1 MPKENEPQTID
12 VELKREGDDAAP
24 LSKGTSV
31 ILARDLLPD
40 TLLIVPA
47 YERPL
52 FPKMMGPVLIAGE
65 GLKRA
70 VVAALK
76 AEQKHLGVVLARVNP
91 EQLPGGPTT
100 PADFHE
106 VGVAVQV
113 VQASPPPADG
123 PLQLVGQVLQR
134 FEIVEFVTEGP
145 AFRARV
151 EYWHETEFETNDEL
165 RAYSVAVVDSIKELV
180 NLNPLYKEGLSLILD
195 RLDVHDPGVLAD
207 FAAAMTTASGEELQ
221 EVLATRSVRKRI
233 EQVLILLKREIEI
246 SKLKTQ
252 ISKRIEERM
261 SKQQREFFLKEQL
274 KEIKH
279 ELGLSKEGAEAEVDR
294 FRKRIGTLTLTEE
307 ARERIDEEMDKLKL
321 LDPSSPEFNVVR
333 AYLDW
338 LTVLPWGV
346 YTEDSYDL
354 KRAASILDEDHYG
367 LTDVKDRIL
376 ELISVG
382 IVKGDLA
389 GSIMLLVGP
398 PGVGKTSVGRSIA
411 RALGREF
418 YRFSLGGIR
427 DEAEIKGHRRT
438 YIGAMPGKFIQ
449 AIKTCKTANPLI
461 MLDEVDKVGASF
473 RGDPASALLEVL
485 DPEQNRDFLDHYL
498 DVRFDLSKVLFVCT
512 GNQLETIPRP
522 LLDRMEV
529 IQVSGYILDEK
540 LEIARR
546 HLIGKQLREHGL
558 RKDQVVLSKRVL
570 REIIDGWAREAGVR
584 SLENNLKKIF
594 RKAAKQIVEDG
605 VDSVKVQVGDL
616 RGLLGKR
623 LFTEETAFGEPRVGV
638 VMGLAYTAL
647 GGATLY
653 IEASPVP
660 ASRPGFKQ
668 TGQLGGVMVESSE
681 IAYSYVRSMF
691 RDDTEAKEFFS
702 NHLIH
707 LHVPAGAT
715 PKDGPSAGITMACA
729 LYSLVTGEA
738 PAANLAMT
746 GELTLSGLVMPI
758 GGVKEKLI
766 AARRANVK
774 TLILPEE
781 NRADYE
787 DLGEEIAKGITPHFV
802 RSFDEVRKVCFPGG
816 SRGKSRPRRRRS
828 RGATPP
834 RG

>member
-1 MPKENEPQTID
+1 MPEEREPQIID
-12 VELKREGDDAAP
+12 VEPKREGDDAAP
-24 LSKGTSV
+24 LSEDRSV
-31 ILARDLLPD
+31 VLARDLLPD

-47 YERPL
+47 FERPL
-52 FPKMMGPVLIAGE
+52 FPKMMGPVLIAGDE
-65 GLKRA
+65 LKRE
-70 VVAALK
+70 VAEALK
-76 AEQKHLGVVLARVNP
+76 SEQQHLGVVLARSNL
-91 EQLPGGPTT
+91 EQLPGGPAAG
-100 PADFHE
+100 ADFHE

-113 VQASPPPADG
+113 VQASSPPAEG
-123 PLQLVGQVLQR
+123 PLQLVAQVLQR
-134 FEIVEFVTEGP
+134 FRIVEFLSEAPV
-145 AFRARV
+145 FRARV
-151 EYWHETEFETNDEL
+151 EHWHETEFETNEEL

-221 EVLATRSVRKRI
+221 EVLATRSIRKRI

-252 ISKRIEERM
+252 ITKRIEDRM

-274 KEIKH
+274 KEIKQ
-279 ELGLSKEGAEAEVDR
+279 ELGLSKGDAQTEVDR
-294 FRKRIGTLTLTEE
+294 FQERLAALTLTEE
-307 ARERIDEEMDKLKL
+307 AGERIDEELGKLKL
-321 LDPSSPEFNVVR
+321 LEPSSPEFNVVR

-354 KRAASILDEDHYG
+354 ERASSILDEDHYG

-382 IVKGDLA
+382 IIKGDLA
-389 GSIMLLVGP
+389 GSIILLVGP
-398 PGVGKTSVGRSIA
+398 PGVGKTSIGRSIA
-411 RALGREF
+411 RALGRKF

-512 GNQLETIPRP
+512 ANQLETIPRP

-546 HLIGKQLREHGL
+546 HLIGKQLKEHGL
-558 RKDQVVLSKRVL
+558 RKDQVVISKKVL
-570 REIIDGWAREAGVR
+570 REIIDGWSREAGVR

-594 RKAAKQIVEDG
+594 RKSAKQIVEDG
-605 VDSVKVQVGDL
+605 VASVKVQLDDL
-616 RGLLGKR
+616 RRLLGKR
-623 LFTEETAFGEPRVGV
+623 LFTEEKAFGEPRVGV

-647 GGATLY
+647 GGTTLY
-653 IEASPVP
+653 VEASPVP
-660 ASRPGFKQ
+660 AASPGFKQ

-681 IAYSYVRSMF
+681 IAYSYVRSML

-729 LYSLVTGEA
+729 LYSLVSGEP
-738 PAANLAMT
+738 PAADLAMT

-766 AARRANVK
+766 AARRADVK
-774 TLILPEE
+774 TLILPED
-781 NRADYE
+781 NRTDYE
-787 DLGEEIAKGITPHFV
+787 DLDEQIRKGITPHFV
-802 RSFDEVRKVCFPGG
+802 RSFDEARKICFTGG
-816 SRGKSRPRRRRS
+816 SRATSRPRQRRS
-828 RGATPP
+828 RGATAH

>member
-1 MPKENEPQTID
+1 MPKENEPQIID

-24 LSKGTSV
+24 LSDGTSV

-65 GLKRA
+65 ELKRA
-70 VVAALK
+70 VVEALK
-76 AEQKHLGVVLARVNP
+76 AEPKHLGVVLARANP
-91 EQLPGGPTT
+91 EQLPGGPATA
-100 PADFHE
+100 ADFHE

-113 VQASPPPADG
+113 VQASPPPAEG

-134 FEIVEFVTEGP
+134 FRVVEFVTEAP

-151 EYWHETEFETNDEL
+151 EYWHESEFESNQEL

-252 ISKRIEERM
+252 ISQRIEERM

-294 FRKRIGTLTLTEE
+294 FQKRIGALTLTEE
-307 ARERIDEEMDKLKL
+307 ARERIDEEMEKLKL

-346 YTEDSYDL
+346 HTEDSYDL
-354 KRAASILDEDHYG
+354 KRAARILDEDHYG

-449 AIKTCKTANPLI
+449 AIKTCKTANPVI
-461 MLDEVDKVGASF
+461 MLDEIDKVGASF

-512 GNQLETIPRP
+512 GNQRETIPRP
-522 LLDRMEV
+522 LLDRMEL

-558 RKDQVVLSKRVL
+558 RKDQVVLSKKVL

-594 RKAAKQIVEDG
+594 RKAAKQIVEDQ

-660 ASRPGFKQ
+660 ASSPGFKQ

-691 RDDTEAKEFFS
+691 RDDPEAKEFFS

-781 NRADYE
+781 NRGDYE
-787 DLGEEIAKGITPHFV
+787 DLDEQIAKGITPHFV

-816 SRGKSRPRRRRS
+816 SRAKSRPRQRRS
-828 RGATPP
+828 RGTTAP

>member
-1 MPKENEPQTID
+1 MPEEQDPQIID
-12 VELKREGDDAAP
+12 VEPKREGDDAAP
-24 LSKGTSV
+24 LSKETSV
-31 ILARDLLPD
+31 VLARDLLPD

-65 GLKRA
+65 ELKRA
-70 VVAALK
+70 VAEALK
-76 AEQKHLGVVLARVNP
+76 AEQKHLGVVLARANP
-91 EQLPGGPTT
+91 EQLPGGPATA
-100 PADFHE
+100 ADFHE
-106 VGVAVQV
+106 VGVAVRV
-113 VQASPPPADG
+113 VQASPPPAEG

-134 FEIVEFVTEGP
+134 FKIVEFVTEAP

-151 EYWHETEFETNDEL
+151 EYWHESEFESNEEL

-294 FRKRIGTLTLTEE
+294 FQKRIGALTLTEE
-307 ARERIDEEMDKLKL
+307 ARERIDEEMEKLKL

-346 YTEDSYDL
+346 HTEDSYDL
-354 KRAASILDEDHYG
+354 KRAARILDEDHYG

-558 RKDQVVLSKRVL
+558 RKDQVVHLEEGSAGDHRWLGPRGGSPEPGEQPQEDLPKGGQADRRGSSGLGEGAGRRSARSARQAPVHRGDGVRRASGGRGDGARLYRPRRSDPVHRGQPGSRFEAGLQADRPARRCDGGVL
-570 REIIDGWAREAGVR
+570 RDRLQLRAVDVQGRPRGQGVLLQPPDPSPRSGRRHSQGRSVCRDHHGLR
-584 SLENNLKKIF
+584 SLLPGDRRGAGRQPGDDRRAHPE
-594 RKAAKQIVEDG
+594 RSGDADRRCQGEADRSPPREREDA
-605 VDSVKVQVGDL
+605 DPA
-616 RGLLGKR
+616 R
-623 LFTEETAFGEPRVGV
+623 GEPRR
-638 VMGLAYTAL
+638 LR
-647 GGATLY
+647 
-653 IEASPVP
+653 
-660 ASRPGFKQ
+660 RPG
-668 TGQLGGVMVESSE
+668 
-681 IAYSYVRSMF
+681 
-691 RDDTEAKEFFS
+691 
-702 NHLIH
+702 
-707 LHVPAGAT
+707 
-715 PKDGPSAGITMACA
+715 
-729 LYSLVTGEA
+729 
-738 PAANLAMT
+738 
-746 GELTLSGLVMPI
+746 
-758 GGVKEKLI
+758 
-766 AARRANVK
+766 
-774 TLILPEE
+774 
-781 NRADYE
+781 
-787 DLGEEIAKGITPHFV
+787 
-802 RSFDEVRKVCFPGG
+802 
-816 SRGKSRPRRRRS
+816 
-828 RGATPP
+828 
-834 RG
+834 

>member
-1 MPKENEPQTID
+1 M
-12 VELKREGDDAAP
+12 VR
-24 LSKGTSV
+24 S
-31 ILARDLLPD
+31 
-40 TLLIVPA
+40 
-47 YERPL
+47 
-52 FPKMMGPVLIAGE
+52 
-65 GLKRA
+65 
-70 VVAALK
+70 ALD
-76 AEQKHLGVVLARVNP
+76 E
-91 EQLPGGPTT
+91 LPGGPGAAT
-100 PADFHE
+100 DFHE
-106 VGVAVQV
+106 VGVAIKV
-113 VQASPPPADG
+113 VQAAPPPGEG
-123 PLQLVGQVLQR
+123 PLQLVAQVLQR
-134 FEIVEFVTEGP
+134 FNILEFLSEAPV
-145 AFRARV
+145 FRARV
-151 EYWHETEFETNDEL
+151 EYWHETEFETNEEL

-180 NLNPLYKEGLSLILD
+180 NLNPLYKEGLSLLLD
-195 RLDVHDPGVLAD
+195 RFDVHDPGVLAD

-221 EVLATRSVRKRI
+221 EVLATRSIRKRI

-246 SKLKTQ
+246 SKLKTK

-261 SKQQREFFLKEQL
+261 SKQQREFFLREQL
-274 KEIKH
+274 KEIKQ
-279 ELGLSKEGAEAEVDR
+279 ELGLSKDDRQTEVDR
-294 FRKRIGTLTLTEE
+294 FRERIAALTLSDE
-307 ARERIDEEMDKLKL
+307 ARERIDEELEKLKL
-321 LDPSSPEFNVVR
+321 LEPSSPEFNVVR

-398 PGVGKTSVGRSIA
+398 PGVGKTSVGRSMA
-411 RALGREF
+411 RALGRKF

-461 MLDEVDKVGASF
+461 MLDEVDKIGASF

-512 GNQLETIPRP
+512 ANQLETIPRP

-546 HLIGKQLREHGL
+546 HLISKQLGEHGL
-558 RKDQVVLSKRVL
+558 RKDQVVLSKKVL

-584 SLENNLKKIF
+584 SLENSIKKIL
-594 RKAAKQIVEDG
+594 RKSAKEIVEDG
-605 VDSVKVQVGDL
+605 VASVKVEVDDL
-616 RGLLGKR
+616 RRLLGKR
-623 LFTEETAFGEPRVGV
+623 LFTEEKAFGKPRAGV

-653 IEASPVP
+653 VEAAPVP
-660 ASRPGFKQ
+660 APRPGFKQ

-681 IAYSYVRSMF
+681 IAYSYVRSML
-691 RDDTEAKEFFS
+691 RDDPEAKEFFS
-702 NHLIH
+702 NNLIH

-729 LYSLVTGEA
+729 LYSLVTGQP
-738 PAANLAMT
+738 PANGLAMT

-758 GGVKEKLI
+758 GGVKEKMI
-766 AARRANVK
+766 AARRVDVK

-787 DLGEEIAKGITPHFV
+787 DLDEHIRRGITPHFV
-802 RSFDEVRKVCFPGG
+802 RSFDEVRRLCFPETV
-816 SRGKSRPRRRRS
+816 R
-828 RGATPP
+828 
-834 RG
+834 

>member
-1 MPKENEPQTID
+1 
-12 VELKREGDDAAP
+12 
-24 LSKGTSV
+24 
-31 ILARDLLPD
+31 
-40 TLLIVPA
+40 
-47 YERPL
+47 
-52 FPKMMGPVLIAGE
+52 
-65 GLKRA
+65 
-70 VVAALK
+70 
-76 AEQKHLGVVLARVNP
+76 
-91 EQLPGGPTT
+91 
-100 PADFHE
+100 
-106 VGVAVQV
+106 
-113 VQASPPPADG
+113 
-123 PLQLVGQVLQR
+123 
-134 FEIVEFVTEGP
+134 
-145 AFRARV
+145 
-151 EYWHETEFETNDEL
+151 
-165 RAYSVAVVDSIKELV
+165 
-180 NLNPLYKEGLSLILD
+180 
-195 RLDVHDPGVLAD
+195 
-207 FAAAMTTASGEELQ
+207 
-221 EVLATRSVRKRI
+221 
-233 EQVLILLKREIEI
+233 
-246 SKLKTQ
+246 
-252 ISKRIEERM
+252 
-261 SKQQREFFLKEQL
+261 
-274 KEIKH
+274 
-279 ELGLSKEGAEAEVDR
+279 
-294 FRKRIGTLTLTEE
+294 
-307 ARERIDEEMDKLKL
+307 
-321 LDPSSPEFNVVR
+321 
-333 AYLDW
+333 
-338 LTVLPWGV
+338 
-346 YTEDSYDL
+346 
-354 KRAASILDEDHYG
+354 
-367 LTDVKDRIL
+367 
-376 ELISVG
+376 
-382 IVKGDLA
+382 
-389 GSIMLLVGP
+389 
-398 PGVGKTSVGRSIA
+398 VGKTSIGSSIA
-411 RALGREF
+411 RALGRKF
-418 YRFSLGGIR
+418 FRFSLGGMR

-558 RKDQVVLSKRVL
+558 RKDQVAIPKKVL

-594 RKAAKQIVEDG
+594 RKSAKRIVEDG
-605 VDSVKVQVGDL
+605 VDSVKVQVDDL
-616 RGLLGKR
+616 HGLLGKR
-623 LFTEETAFGEPRVGV
+623 LFTEEKAFGKPRVGV

-660 ASRPGFKQ
+660 ASSPGFKQ

-691 RDDTEAKEFFS
+691 RDDPEAKEFFS

-729 LYSLVTGEA
+729 LYSLVTGEP

-758 GGVKEKLI
+758 GGVKEKVI
-766 AARRANVK
+766 AARRANLK

-787 DLGEEIAKGITPHFV
+787 DLSEQITKGITPHFV
-802 RSFDEVRKVCFPGG
+802 GSFEEARKVCFPGR
-816 SRGKSRPRRRRS
+816 SRTKNRPRPRRS
-828 RGATPP
+828 RGTTAT

>member
-1 MPKENEPQTID
+1 MPEEPDPKIID
-12 VELKREGDDAAP
+12 VEPKEEEGDAAP
-24 LSKGTSV
+24 LSTERSIV
-31 ILARDLLPD
+31 LARDLLPES
-40 TLLIVPA
+40 LIIVPA
-47 YERPL
+47 FERPL
-52 FPKMMGPVLIAGE
+52 FPKMMGPVLIAGDP
-65 GLKRA
+65 LKRE
-70 VVAALK
+70 VAEALQ
-76 AEQKHLGVVLARVNP
+76 ANRPHLGVVLVRSSSG
-91 EQLPGGPTT
+91 ESSPGPVT
-100 PADFHE
+100 ADDFHR

-113 VQASPPPADG
+113 VQASPPPAEG
-123 PLQLVGQVLQR
+123 PIQLVAQVLQR
-134 FEIVEFVTEGP
+134 FSIREFVSEAP
-145 AFRARV
+145 VFRARV
-151 EYWHETEFETNDEL
+151 EYWHETDFETNEEL

-180 NLNPLYKEGLSLILD
+180 NLNPLYKEGLSLLLD

-221 EVLATRSVRKRI
+221 EILATRSVRKRI

-246 SKLKTQ
+246 SKLKSQ

-261 SKQQREFFLKEQL
+261 SAQQREFFLKEQL
-274 KEIKH
+274 KEIKQ
-279 ELGLSKEGAEAEVDR
+279 ELGLSKDDAQTEVDR
-294 FRKRIGTLTLTEE
+294 FRERIADLTLTEE
-307 ARERIDEEMDKLKL
+307 AAERIDEELEKLGL
-321 LDPSSPEFNVVR
+321 LQPSSPEFNVVR

-398 PGVGKTSVGRSIA
+398 PGVGKTSIGRSIA
-411 RALGREF
+411 RALGRKF

-449 AIKTCKTANPLI
+449 AIKACRTANPLI
-461 MLDEVDKVGASF
+461 MLDEIDKVGVSF
-473 RGDPASALLEVL
+473 QGDPASALLEVL
-485 DPEQNRDFLDHYL
+485 DPEQNSDFLDHYL

-512 GNQLETIPRP
+512 ANQLETIPRP

-529 IQVSGYILDEK
+529 IQLSGYILDEK

-546 HLIGKQLREHGL
+546 HLIGKQLGEHGL
-558 RKDQVVLSKRVL
+558 RKGQVVLSKKVL

-594 RKAAKQIVEDG
+594 RKSAKRIVEEG
-605 VDSVKVQVGDL
+605 VGSVKVQLDDL

-653 IEASPVP
+653 VEASPVP
-660 ASRPGFKQ
+660 AGSPGFKQ

-681 IAYSYVRSMF
+681 IAYSYVRSLF
-691 RDDTEAKEFFS
+691 REDSKAKEFFG

-729 LYSLVTGEA
+729 LYSLVTGEPPLA
-738 PAANLAMT
+738 GLAMT

-758 GGVKEKLI
+758 GGVKEKVI
-766 AARRANVK
+766 AARRAEVK

-787 DLGEEIAKGITPHFV
+787 DLDEQICTGITAHFV
-802 RSFDEVRKVCFPGG
+802 RSFDEVRRICFPGG
-816 SRGKSRPRRRRS
+816 SPAAKRPRRRSS
-828 RGATPP
+828 RAAPAA

>member
-1 MPKENEPQTID
+1 MPEERDPQIID
-12 VELKREGDDAAP
+12 VEPEGDGAAP
-24 LSKGTSV
+24 LSEDRSV
-31 ILARDLLPD
+31 VLARDLLPD
-40 TLLIVPA
+40 TLVIAPVF
-47 YERPL
+47 ERPL
-52 FPKMMGPVLIAGE
+52 FPKMMGPLLIAGDE
-65 GLKRA
+65 LKQE
-70 VVAALK
+70 VAEALRSK
-76 AEQKHLGVVLARVNP
+76 RRHLGVVLVRSVADEPSR
-91 EQLPGGPTT
+91 Q
-100 PADFHE
+100 PAVAGDFHQ

-113 VQASPPPADG
+113 VQAMPPQLEG
-123 PLQLVGQVLQR
+123 PIQLVAQVLQR
-134 FEIVEFVTEGP
+134 FSIRKFVSEAP
-145 AFRARV
+145 VFRAQV
-151 EYWHETEFETNDEL
+151 EYWHETEFETNEEL

-180 NLNPLYKEGLSLILD
+180 NLNPLYKEGLSLLLD
-195 RLDVHDPGVLAD
+195 RFDVHDPGVLAD

-221 EVLATRSVRKRI
+221 EVLATRSIRNRI

-252 ISKRIEERM
+252 ISKRIEDRM

-274 KEIKH
+274 KEIKQ
-279 ELGLSKEGAEAEVDR
+279 ELGLSKGDAQTEVDR
-294 FRKRIGTLTLTEE
+294 FQERIAALTLTEE
-307 ARERIDEEMDKLKL
+307 AGERIDEELEKLKL
-321 LDPSSPEFNVVR
+321 LEPSSPEFNVVR

-346 YTEDSYDL
+346 HTEDSYDL
-354 KRAASILDEDHYG
+354 KRAARILDEDHYG

-382 IVKGDLA
+382 IIKGELA
-389 GSIMLLVGP
+389 GSIILLVGP
-398 PGVGKTSVGRSIA
+398 PGVGKTSVGQSIA
-411 RALGREF
+411 RALGRKF
-418 YRFSLGGIR
+418 YRFSLGGMR

-473 RGDPASALLEVL
+473 HGDPASALLEVL

-512 GNQLETIPRP
+512 ANQLETIPRP

-529 IQVSGYILDEK
+529 IQISGYILDEK
-540 LEIARR
+540 LEIASR
-546 HLIGKQLREHGL
+546 HLIGKQLKQHGL
-558 RKDQVVLSKRVL
+558 RKDQVVISKKVL
-570 REIIDGWAREAGVR
+570 REIIDGWARESGVR
-584 SLENNLKKIF
+584 GLENNLKKIF
-594 RKAAKQIVEDG
+594 RKSAKQIVEDG
-605 VDSVKVQVGDL
+605 VASVKVQPGDL

-623 LFTEETAFGEPRVGV
+623 LFTDENVFGEPRVGV

-653 IEASPVP
+653 VEASPVP
-660 ASRPGFKQ
+660 ASGPGFKQ
-668 TGQLGGVMVESSE
+668 TGQLGAVMVESSE

-691 RDDTEAKEFFS
+691 RDDPEAKEFFS

-715 PKDGPSAGITMACA
+715 PKDGPSAGVTMACA
-729 LYSLVTGEA
+729 LYSLVIGEP
-738 PAANLAMT
+738 PAADLAMT

-781 NRADYE
+781 NRTDYE
-787 DLGEEIAKGITPHFV
+787 DLGEQIRKGITPHFV
-802 RSFDEVRKVCFPGG
+802 RSFDEARKICFPGG
-816 SRGKSRPRRRRS
+816 SKATSRPRRRRS
-828 RGATPP
+828 RGATAP

>member
-1 MPKENEPQTID
+1 VSEAREPQIID
-12 VELKREGDDAAP
+12 VEPKREGDDRA
-24 LSKGTSV
+24 SV
-31 ILARDLLPD
+31 SEERSVVLAQDLLPD

-47 YERPL
+47 FERPL
-52 FPKMMGPVLIAGE
+52 FPRMMGPVLIAGDE
-65 GLKRA
+65 LKRE
-70 VVAALK
+70 VAEALRSEK
-76 AEQKHLGVVLARVNP
+76 RHLGVVLARSNL
-91 EQLPGGPTT
+91 EQLPGGPVTA
-100 PADFHE
+100 ADFHE

-113 VQASPPPADG
+113 VQASAPPGEG

-134 FEIVEFVTEGP
+134 FRIVEFVSEAP
-145 AFRARV
+145 VFRARV
-151 EYWHETEFETNDEL
+151 EHWHETEYESNQEL

-221 EVLATRSVRKRI
+221 EVLATRSVRQRI

-274 KEIKH
+274 KEIKQ
-279 ELGLSKEGAEAEVDR
+279 ELGLSKEDRQTEVER
-294 FRKRIGTLTLTEE
+294 FQKRIARLTLTEE
-307 ARERIDEEMDKLKL
+307 AGERIDEELEKLKL
-321 LDPSSPEFNVVR
+321 LEPSSPEFNVVR

-338 LTVLPWGV
+338 LTVLPWGI

-354 KRAASILDEDHYG
+354 QRAAGILDEDHYG

-389 GSIMLLVGP
+389 GSIILLVGP
-398 PGVGKTSVGRSIA
+398 PGVGKTSIGRSIA
-411 RALGREF
+411 RALGRKF

-473 RGDPASALLEVL
+473 QGDPASALLEVL

-512 GNQLETIPRP
+512 ANQLETIPRP

-546 HLIGKQLREHGL
+546 HLIGKQLKEHGL
-558 RKDQVVLSKRVL
+558 RKNQVVIPKKVL

-584 SLENNLKKIF
+584 SLENSLKKIF
-594 RKAAKQIVEDG
+594 RKSAKKIVEEG
-605 VDSVKVQVGDL
+605 VTSVKVQVGDL

-623 LFTEETAFGEPRVGV
+623 LFTEENAFGEPRTGV

-653 IEASPVP
+653 IEAGPVP
-660 ASRPGFKQ
+660 ASSPGFKQ
-668 TGQLGGVMVESSE
+668 TGQLGAVMVESSE
-681 IAYSYVRSMF
+681 IAYSFVRSLF
-691 RDDTEAKEFFS
+691 RDDPEAKEFFS

-729 LYSLVTGEA
+729 LYSLVTGDPP
-738 PAANLAMT
+738 PADLAMT

-758 GGVKEKLI
+758 GGVKEKVI
-766 AARRANVK
+766 AARRAGVK

-781 NRADYE
+781 NRSDYE
-787 DLGEEIAKGITPHFV
+787 DLDEQIRKGITAHFV
-802 RSFDEVRKVCFPGG
+802 RSFDEVRKICFPGD
-816 SRGKSRPRRRRS
+816 SRVKSRARRS
-828 RGATPP
+828 RGATAP

>member
-1 MPKENEPQTID
+1 
-12 VELKREGDDAAP
+12 
-24 LSKGTSV
+24 
-31 ILARDLLPD
+31 
-40 TLLIVPA
+40 
-47 YERPL
+47 
-52 FPKMMGPVLIAGE
+52 
-65 GLKRA
+65 
-70 VVAALK
+70 
-76 AEQKHLGVVLARVNP
+76 
-91 EQLPGGPTT
+91 
-100 PADFHE
+100 
-106 VGVAVQV
+106 
-113 VQASPPPADG
+113 
-123 PLQLVGQVLQR
+123 
-134 FEIVEFVTEGP
+134 
-145 AFRARV
+145 
-151 EYWHETEFETNDEL
+151 
-165 RAYSVAVVDSIKELV
+165 
-180 NLNPLYKEGLSLILD
+180 
-195 RLDVHDPGVLAD
+195 
-207 FAAAMTTASGEELQ
+207 
-221 EVLATRSVRKRI
+221 
-233 EQVLILLKREIEI
+233 
-246 SKLKTQ
+246 
-252 ISKRIEERM
+252 
-261 SKQQREFFLKEQL
+261 
-274 KEIKH
+274 
-279 ELGLSKEGAEAEVDR
+279 VDR
-294 FRKRIGTLTLTEE
+294 FQERIAALMLTEE
-307 ARERIDEEMDKLKL
+307 AGERIDEELEKLKL
-321 LDPSSPEFNVVR
+321 LEPSSPEFNVVR

-346 YTEDSYDL
+346 HTEDSYDL
-354 KRAASILDEDHYG
+354 KGAAKILDEDHYG

-389 GSIMLLVGP
+389 GSILLLIGP
-398 PGVGKTSVGRSIA
+398 PGVGKTSIGRSIA
-411 RALGREF
+411 RALGRKF

-485 DPEQNRDFLDHYL
+485 DPEQNQDFLDHYL

-512 GNQLETIPRP
+512 ANQLETIPRP

-546 HLIGKQLREHGL
+546 HLIGKQLKEHGL
-558 RKDQVVLSKRVL
+558 RKGQVVLSKKVL
-570 REIIDGWAREAGVR
+570 REIIDGWSREAGVR

-594 RKAAKQIVEDG
+594 RKSAKQIVEDG
-605 VDSVKVQVGDL
+605 VESVKVQVDDL

-623 LFTEETAFGEPRVGV
+623 LFTEEKAFGEPRVGV

-653 IEASPVP
+653 VEASPVS
-660 ASRPGFKQ
+660 ASSPGFKQ

-681 IAYSYVRSMF
+681 LAYSYVRSML
-691 RDDTEAKEFFS
+691 RDDPEAVEFFS

-729 LYSLVTGEA
+729 LYSLVTGEP
-738 PAANLAMT
+738 PAADLAMT

-758 GGVKEKLI
+758 GGVKEKVI
-766 AARRANVK
+766 AARRADVK

-787 DLGEEIAKGITPHFV
+787 DLAEQIGKGITPHFV
-802 RSFDEVRKVCFPGG
+802 RSFDEARKICFPGG
-816 SRGKSRPRRRRS
+816 STAAGRPRRS
-828 RGATPP
+828 RGAGGP
-834 RG
+834 RE

>member
-1 MPKENEPQTID
+1 MSEEQEPKTID
-12 VELKREGDDAAP
+12 VEPEPENEGAAP
-24 LSKGTSV
+24 LSREKSIV
-31 ILARDLLPD
+31 LARDLLPE

-47 YERPL
+47 FQRPL
-52 FPKMMGPVLIAGE
+52 FPKMMGPILIAGDE
-65 GLKRA
+65 LKRE
-70 VVAALK
+70 VAEALRS
-76 AEQKHLGVVLARVNP
+76 QRRHLGVVLARSAP
-91 EQLPGGPTT
+91 DEPSLGPAAA
-100 PADFHE
+100 ADFHE
-106 VGVAVQV
+106 VGVAVHV
-113 VQASPPPADG
+113 VQASPPPAEG
-123 PLQLVGQVLQR
+123 PLQLVGQVLDR
-134 FEIVEFVTEGP
+134 FNILEFVSEAP
-145 AFRARV
+145 VFRARV
-151 EYWHETEFETNDEL
+151 EYWHETEFETDEEL
-165 RAYSVAVVDSIKELV
+165 KAYSIAVVDSIKELV
-180 NLNPLYKEGLSLILD
+180 KLDPLYKEGLSLLLD

-221 EVLATRSVRKRI
+221 EILAARSIRQRI

-274 KEIKH
+274 KEIKS
-279 ELGLSKEGAEAEVDR
+279 ELGLSKGDAQSEVDR
-294 FRKRIGTLTLTEE
+294 FRKRIARLTLTEE
-307 ARERIDEEMDKLKL
+307 AGERIDEELEKLKL
-321 LDPSSPEFNVVR
+321 LEPSSPEFNVVR

-346 YTEDSYDL
+346 YSKDSYDL

-367 LTDVKDRIL
+367 LADVKDRIL

-398 PGVGKTSVGRSIA
+398 PGVGKTSIGRSIA

-449 AIKTCKTANPLI
+449 AIKTCKTANPVI
-461 MLDEVDKVGASF
+461 MLDELDKIGASF

-512 GNQLETIPRP
+512 ANQLETIPRP
-522 LLDRMEV
+522 LLDRTEV
-529 IQVSGYILDEK
+529 IPISGYILDEK

-546 HLIGKQLREHGL
+546 HLIGKQLKEHGL
-558 RKDQVVLSKRVL
+558 SKNQVVLSKKVL

-584 SLENNLKKIF
+584 SLENSIKKIF
-594 RKAAKQIVEDG
+594 RKATKEIVEDG
-605 VDSVKVQVGDL
+605 VASVKVQVDDL
-616 RGLLGKR
+616 RNLLGKR
-623 LFTEETAFGEPRVGV
+623 FFSEETAFGKPRVGV

-647 GGATLY
+647 GGTTLHV
-653 IEASPVP
+653 EAAPVP
-660 ASRPGFKQ
+660 APRAGFKQ
-668 TGQLGGVMVESSE
+668 TGQLGAVMVESSE

-691 RDDTEAKEFFS
+691 RDDFEAKEFFGG
-702 NHLIH
+702 HLIH

-729 LYSLVTGEA
+729 LYSLVTGQP
-738 PAANLAMT
+738 PADDLAMT

-758 GGVKEKLI
+758 GGVKEKVI
-766 AARRANVK
+766 ASRRANVK
-774 TLILPEE
+774 TLILPQE

-787 DLGEEIAKGITPHFV
+787 DLDPQIGKGIAPHFV
-802 RSFDEVRKVCFPGG
+802 STFEEARKICFPDG
-816 SRGKSRPRRRRS
+816 SRPTNRS
-828 RGATPP
+828 REIRPGGRASGA
-834 RG
+834 